1 MAKEIE
7 RKFLMNLNHW
17 PKNEK
22 GLQYEQGYLAITKK
36 GITRVRIK
44 EDKSTLTIKSKGTG
58 LSRDEFE
65 YQIPT
70 EDAKKLLHLCNN
82 DIISKTRYKVMSN
95 NKIWD
100 VDEFH
105 GKNKGLWIAE
115 VELESENEEIVL
127 PKWVEKEVTY
137 QKKYYNAYLSK
148 YPFISWN
155 DE

>member
-1 MAKEIE
+1 MVKEIE

-22 GLQYEQGYLAITKK
+22 GLLYEQGYLAITKK
-36 GITRVRIK
+36 GIARVRIK

-70 EDAKKLLHLCNN
+70 EDAKKLLHLCKN

-105 GKNKGLWIAE
+105 GKNNACHGDNE
-115 VELESENEEIVL
+115 VAKAAFQFASVYVFPDTYPCKNAQDRNACEL
-127 PKWVEKEVTY
+127 
-137 QKKYYNAYLSK
+137 Q
-148 YPFISWN
+148 
-155 DE
+155 

>member
-22 GLQYEQGYLAITKK
+22 GLLYEQGYLAITKK

-70 EDAKKLLHLCNN
+70 EDAKKLLHLCKN

-95 NKIWD
+95 
-100 VDEFH
+100 
-105 GKNKGLWIAE
+105 KGMLIAE
-115 VELESENEEIVL
+115 VEHESENEEIVL